1 MSRFVLIYVG
11 CAAFLTA
18 WSITEAQYR
27 VTHTGYLFAPDP
39 YLPLLRGGAFALWI
53 ITVLAVVARENRNA
67 AAANQ
72 AAQTQQIENTNR
84 KLVDAVR
91 TLTEAVLSDVDQR
104 KRAEITSLLAEYGID
119 TDEKGRARIDE
130 FDPYSQDTLPLNLIE
145 FRRHRSSGD
154 G

>member
-27 VTHTGYLFAPDP
+27 VTHTGYLFVPDP
-39 YLPLLRGGAFALWI
+39 YLPLLRSAAFALWI
-53 ITVLAVVARENRNA
+53 ITALAVVAKENRTA

-72 AAQTQQIENTNR
+72 AAQTQQIEDSNR
-84 KLVDAVR
+84 KLVEAV
-91 TLTEAVLSDVDQR
+91 TSLTEAVLSDVDQR
-104 KRAEITSLLAEYGID
+104 KREEINSMLEEYGID
-119 TDEKGRARIDE
+119 TGTNSRSETDH
-130 FDPYSQDTLPLNLIE
+130 YSQDTLPLNLVD

-154 G
+154 GR